1 MASENVKTFGD
12 SNFETDV
19 LKSEVPVL
27 VDFWA
32 PWCQPCRMIAPSIE
46 ELASEYEG
54 RAAIGKVNVDE
65 NQAVAQRYGVMSIP
79 SLLVFKGG
87 EVVGQV
93 VGALPKPQIEDM
105 LKKAL

>member
-12 SNFETDV
+12 SSFETDV
-19 LKSEVPVL
+19 LQSEVPVL

-32 PWCQPCRMIAPSIE
+32 PWCQPCRAIAPSLE
-46 ELASEYEG
+46 ELANEYEG
-54 RAAIGKVNVDE
+54 RAAVGKVNIDE
-65 NQAVAQRYGVMSIP
+65 HQSVAQRYGVMSIP
-79 SLLVFKGG
+79 TLLVFKNG

-93 VGALPKPQIEDM
+93 VGAVPKPQIEAT